1 MQGPL
6 REQARSHR
14 GAAGLV
20 GWCGG
25 QSSMNLSGPF
35 IKRPVATMLL
45 SLAIMLLGGVSFGLL
60 PVSPLPQMDF
70 PVIVVQASLPGASPE
85 VMASTVATPLE
96 RSFGSIAGVNTMSSR
111 SSQGSTRVILQ
122 FDLDRD
128 INGAARE
135 VQAAINASRTLLPS
149 GMRSMPTYK
158 KVNPSQAP
166 IMVLSLTSDVLEK
179 GQLYDLAS
187 TILSQSLSQVQG
199 VGEVQIGGSSLPA
212 VRIELEPQ
220 SLNQYGVALD
230 DVRNTI
236 ANANVRR
243 PKGSVEDDQ
252 RLWQVQANDQLEKA
266 KDYESLII
274 HYNGGAALRLKDVA
288 KVSDGVEDRYNSG
301 FFNDDAAVLLVI
313 NRQAGANII
322 ETVNEIKAQL
332 PALQAVLP
340 ASVKLNLA
348 MDRSPVIKA
357 TLHEAEMTLLIA
369 VALVI
374 LVVFLFLGNF
384 RASLIPTLAVPVSL
398 VGTFAVMYLYGFSLN
413 NLSLMA
419 LILATGL
426 VVDDAIVVLENI
438 SRHIDEGVRPMR
450 AAYLGAQEVGFT
462 LLSMNVSLVAV
473 FLSILFMGG
482 IIESLFR
489 EFSITLAAAIVVS
502 LVVSL
507 TLTPMLCARWLKP
520 HTPGQE
526 NRLQRWSRR
535 ANDWMVGKYATSL
548 DWVLRHKRLTL
559 LSLFVTIGVNIAL
572 YVVVPKTFMPQQDT
586 GQLIGF
592 VRGDDG
598 LSFSVMQP
606 KMEIFRRAVLKD
618 EAVESVAGFIGGNNG
633 TNNAFMLVRLKPI
646 KERSISAQ
654 KVIERLR
661 KEMPKVPGA
670 QLMLMADQ
678 DLQFGGGREQT
689 TSQYSYIL
697 QSGDLGALREWY
709 PKVVTAL
716 KALPELTA
724 IDAREGR
731 GARQVT
737 LIVDRDQAKRLGV
750 DMDMVTAV
758 LNNAYSQRQIS
769 TIYDSLNQYQVV
781 MEVNPKYAQDP
792 ITLKQVQVITADGA
806 RIPLSTIAHY
816 ENSLENDRVSH
827 EGQFASESIAFDM
840 AEGVTVEQGG
850 AAIERAI
857 AKVGLPEDVIAKMA
871 GTADAFAAT
880 QKSQP
885 WMILGALVAVYLVL
899 GVLYESY
906 IHPLTILSTL
916 PSAGVGALLS
926 IYALGGEFSLISLLG
941 LFLLIG
947 VVKKNAILMIDLA
960 LQLERSQGMAPL
972 ESIRSACLQRLRPIL
987 MTTLAAI
994 LGALPLLMSRAE
1006 GAEMRQP
1013 LGLTIIGGLIFS
1025 QVLTLYTT
1033 PVVYL
1038 YLDRL
1043 RHRFNKWRGVRT
1055 DAALETPL

>member
-1 MQGPL
+1 
-6 REQARSHR
+6 
-14 GAAGLV
+14 
-20 GWCGG
+20 
-25 QSSMNLSGPF
+25 MNLSGPF

-96 RSFGSIAGVNTMSSR
+96 RSFGAIAGVNTMSSR

-135 VQAAINASRTLLPS
+135 VQAAINASRNLLPS

-220 SLNQYGVALD
+220 ALNQYGVALD
-230 DVRNTI
+230 DVRKTI
-236 ANANVRR
+236 ADANVRR
-243 PKGSVEDDQ
+243 PKGSVEDGE
-252 RLWQVQANDQLEKA
+252 RLWQIQANDQLEKA

-274 HYNGGAALRLKDVA
+274 HYADGAALRLKDVA

-369 VALVI
+369 VALVV
-374 LVVFLFLGNF
+374 LVVYLFLGNF

-438 SRHIDEGVRPMR
+438 SRHIDEGVKPMQ
-450 AAYLGAQEVGFT
+450 AAYLGAKEVGFT

-482 IIESLFR
+482 LVESLFR

-526 NRLQRWSRR
+526 NRLQRWSHKT
-535 ANDWMVGKYATSL
+535 NDWMVGKYATSL
-548 DWVLRHKRLTL
+548 DWVLRHRRLTL
-559 LSLFVTIGVNIAL
+559 FSLLLTVGVNIAL
-572 YVVVPKTFMPQQDT
+572 YVVVPKTFLPQQDT

-598 LSFSVMQP
+598 LSFNVMQP
-606 KMEIFRRAVLKD
+606 KMETFRRAVLKD
-618 EAVESVAGFIGGNNG
+618 DAVESVAGFIGGNNG
-633 TNNAFMLVRLKPI
+633 TNNAFMIVRLKPI
-646 KERSISAQ
+646 KQRQLSAQ

-689 TSQYSYIL
+689 SSQYTYIL
-697 QSGDLGALREWY
+697 QSGDLAELRKWF

-716 KALPELTA
+716 RALPELTA
-724 IDAREGR
+724 IDAREGA
-731 GARQVT
+731 GAQQVT

-750 DMDMVTAV
+750 DMNMVTAV

-792 ITLKQVQVITADGA
+792 VTLKQVEVITADGA
-806 RIPLSTIAHY
+806 RVPLSTFAHY

-827 EGQFASESIAFDM
+827 EGQFASESISFDM
-840 AEGVTVEQGG
+840 AEGVTVEQGS

-885 WMILGALVAVYLVL
+885 FMILGALLAVYLVL

-941 LFLLIG
+941 IFLLIG

-960 LQLERSQGMAPL
+960 LQLERHQGLSPL

-994 LGALPLLMSRAE
+994 LGALPLLLGRAE

-1013 LGLTIIGGLIFS
+1013 LGLTIIGGLVFS

-1038 YLDRL
+1038 YLDKL

>member
-1 MQGPL
+1 
-6 REQARSHR
+6 
-14 GAAGLV
+14 
-20 GWCGG
+20 
-25 QSSMNLSGPF
+25 MNLSGPF

-60 PVSPLPQMDF
+60 PVAPLPQMDF
-70 PVIVVQASLPGASPE
+70 PVIVVQASLAGASPE

-96 RSFGSIAGVNTMSSR
+96 RSFGAIAGVNTMSSR

-122 FDLDRD
+122 FDMDRD

-135 VQAAINASRTLLPS
+135 VQAAINASRNLLPS

-220 SLNQYGVALD
+220 ALNQYGVALD

-274 HYNGGAALRLKDVA
+274 HYNNGAALRLKDVA
-288 KVSDGVEDRYNSG
+288 TVSDGVEDRYNSG

-438 SRHIDEGVRPMR
+438 SRHIDEGVPPMK

-489 EFSITLAAAIVVS
+489 EFSITLAASIVVS
-502 LVVSL
+502 LIVSL

-526 NRLQRWSRR
+526 NRLQRWSQR
-535 ANDWMVGKYATSL
+535 ANEWMVGKYATSL
-548 DWVLRHKRLTL
+548 DWVLRHRRLTL
-559 LSLFVTIGVNIAL
+559 LSLIVTVGVNVAL

-618 EAVESVAGFIGGNNG
+618 EAVQSVAGFIGGTNG

-646 KERSISAQ
+646 KERNISAQ
-654 KVIERLR
+654 KVIERMR

-689 TSQYSYIL
+689 TSQYSYII
-697 QSGDLGALREWY
+697 QSADLGSLREWY
-709 PKVVTAL
+709 PKVVAAL
-716 KALPELTA
+716 RTLPELTA

-731 GARQVT
+731 GAQQVT

-792 ITLKQVQVITADGA
+792 ITLKQVQVITSTGA

-816 ENSLENDRVSH
+816 ENSLEDDRVSH
-827 EGQFASESIAFDM
+827 EGQFASDSISFDM
-840 AEGVTVEQGG
+840 AEGVTVEQGT

-857 AKVGLPEDVIAKMA
+857 AKLGMPEDVIVKMA

-885 WMILGALVAVYLVL
+885 FMILGALLAVYLVL

-960 LQLERSQGMAPL
+960 LQLERHQGMTPL
-972 ESIRSACLQRLRPIL
+972 DSIRSACLQRLRPIL

-994 LGALPLLMSRAE
+994 LGALPLLLSRAE

-1038 YLDRL
+1038 YLDKL

>member
-1 MQGPL
+1 
-6 REQARSHR
+6 
-14 GAAGLV
+14 
-20 GWCGG
+20 
-25 QSSMNLSGPF
+25 MNLSGPF

-96 RSFGSIAGVNTMSSR
+96 RSFGAIAGVNTMSSR

-135 VQAAINASRTLLPS
+135 VQAAINASRNLLPS

-220 SLNQYGVALD
+220 LLNQYGVALD
-230 DVRNTI
+230 DVRNAI
-236 ANANVRR
+236 ANANQRR

-252 RLWQVQANDQLEKA
+252 RLWQIQANDQLEKA
-266 KDYESLII
+266 RDYEPLII
-274 HYNGGAALRLKDVA
+274 HYKDGAALRLKDVA

-384 RASLIPTLAVPVSL
+384 RASVIPTLAVPVSL
-398 VGTFAVMYLYGFSLN
+398 VGTFAIMYLYGFSLN

-438 SRHIDEGVRPMR
+438 SRHIDEGIAPMK
-450 AAYLGAQEVGFT
+450 AAYLGAKEVGFT

-526 NRLQRWSRR
+526 NALQRWSRR
-535 ANDWMVGKYATSL
+535 SNEWMVGKYATSL

-559 LSLFVTIGVNIAL
+559 LSLLVTIGVNVAL

-618 EAVESVAGFIGGNNG
+618 AAVESVAGFIGGSNG

-646 KERSISAQ
+646 KERDISAQ

-697 QSGDLGALREWY
+697 QSGDLGELRQWY

-716 KALPELTA
+716 RALPELTA
-724 IDAREGR
+724 IDAREGH
-731 GARQVT
+731 GAQQVT

-781 MEVNPKYAQDP
+781 MEVNPKYARDP
-792 ITLKQVQVITADGA
+792 ITLNQVQVITSEGA

-816 ENSLENDRVSH
+816 ENSLEDDRVSH
-827 EGQFASESIAFDM
+827 EGQFASESISFDM
-840 AEGVTVEQGG
+840 AEGVTVEQGT

-857 AKVGLPEDVIAKMA
+857 AKLGMPEDVIVKMA

-885 WMILGALVAVYLVL
+885 FMILGALLAVYLVL

-926 IYALGGEFSLISLLG
+926 IYVLGGEFSLISLLG

-960 LQLERSQGMAPL
+960 LQLERHQGLDPL
-972 ESIRSACLQRLRPIL
+972 QSIRSACLQRLRPIL

-994 LGALPLLMSRAE
+994 LGALPLLLGNAE
-1006 GAEMRQP
+1006 GSEMRQP
-1013 LGLTIIGGLIFS
+1013 LGLTIIGGLVFS
-1025 QVLTLYTT
+1025 QILTLYTT

-1043 RHRFNKWRGVRT
+1043 RHKFNHWRGVRT

>member
-1 MQGPL
+1 
-6 REQARSHR
+6 
-14 GAAGLV
+14 
-20 GWCGG
+20 
-25 QSSMNLSGPF
+25 MNLSGPF

-70 PVIVVQASLPGASPE
+70 PVIVVSASLPGASPE

-96 RSFGSIAGVNTMSSR
+96 RSFGAIAGVNTMSSR

-122 FDLDRD
+122 FDQDRD

-135 VQAAINASRTLLPS
+135 VQAAINASRNLLPS

-166 IMVLSLTSDVLEK
+166 IMVLSLTSDVLAK
-179 GQLYDLAS
+179 GELYDLAS
-187 TILSQSLSQVQG
+187 TILSQSLSQVPG

-220 SLNQYGVALD
+220 LLNQYGVALD

-243 PKGSVEDDQ
+243 PKGAVSNDEHN
-252 RLWQVQANDQLEKA
+252 WQIQANDQLEKA
-266 KDYESLII
+266 KDYEPLII
-274 HYNGGAALRLKDVA
+274 RYQDGAALRLSHVA
-288 KVSDGVEDRYNSG
+288 KVQDGVEDRYNSG
-301 FFNDDAAVLLVI
+301 FFNNDAAVLLVI

-322 ETVNEIKAQL
+322 ETVNAIKAQL

-398 VGTFAVMYLYGFSLN
+398 VGTFAIMYLFGFSLN

-438 SRHIDEGVRPMR
+438 SRHIDAGISPMK
-450 AAYLGAQEVGFT
+450 AAYLGAKEVGFT

-520 HTPGQE
+520 HVPGTE
-526 NRLQRWSRR
+526 NAMQRWSIRLSDR
-535 ANDWMVGKYATSL
+535 MVLGYARSL

-559 LSLFVTIGVNIAL
+559 LSLLLTIGVNVAL

-606 KMEIFRRAVLKD
+606 KMDIFRQAVLAD
-618 EAVESVAGFIGGNNG
+618 PAVDSVASFIGGNSG
-633 TNNAFMLVRLKPI
+633 TNNAVMIVRLKPI
-646 KERSISAQ
+646 TERKISAQ

-661 KEMPKVPGA
+661 DNMPKVPGGR
-670 QLMLMADQ
+670 LMLMADQ

-689 TSQYSYIL
+689 SSQYSYIL
-697 QSGDLGALREWY
+697 QSGDLGELRTWY
-709 PKVVTAL
+709 PKVVAAL
-716 KALPELTA
+716 KSLPELTA

-731 GARQVT
+731 GAQQVT
-737 LIVDRDQAKRLGV
+737 LVVDRDQAKRLGV

-792 ITLKQVQVITADGA
+792 QTLDQVQVITADGA
-806 RIPLSTIAHY
+806 RIPLSAIAHY
-816 ENSLENDRVSH
+816 ENSLQDDRVEH
-827 EGQFASESIAFDM
+827 EGQFASETISFDM
-840 AEGVTVEQGG
+840 APGVSLEQGT
-850 AAIERAI
+850 AAIEREI
-857 AKVGLPEDVIAKMA
+857 AKLGLPEEVIVKMA
-871 GTADAFAAT
+871 GTGDAFAAT

-885 WMILGALVAVYLVL
+885 FMILGALVAVYLVL
-899 GVLYESY
+899 GILYESY

-926 IYALGGEFSLISLLG
+926 IYLTGGEFSLISLLG
-941 LFLLIG
+941 IFLLIG

-960 LQLERSQGMAPL
+960 LQLERHSGMGPQ

-994 LGALPLLMSRAE
+994 LGALPLMLSHAE

-1013 LGLTIIGGLIFS
+1013 LGLTIIGGLVFS
-1025 QVLTLYTT
+1025 QILTLYTT

-1038 YLDRL
+1038 YLDRA
-1043 RHRFNKWRGVRT
+1043 RHRFNQWRGVRT

>member
-1 MQGPL
+1 
-6 REQARSHR
+6 
-14 GAAGLV
+14 
-20 GWCGG
+20 
-25 QSSMNLSGPF
+25 MNLSGPF

-45 SLAIMLLGGVSFGLL
+45 SFAIMLLGGVCFGLL

-70 PVIVVQASLPGASPE
+70 PVIVVQANLPGASPE

-96 RSFGSIAGVNTMSSR
+96 RSFGAIAGVNTMSSR

-135 VQAAINASRTLLPS
+135 VQAAINASRNLLPS

-187 TILSQSLSQVQG
+187 TILSQSLSQVSG

-220 SLNQYGVALD
+220 LLNQYGVALD
-230 DVRNTI
+230 DVRTAI
-236 ANANVRR
+236 ADSNVRR
-243 PKGSVEDDQ
+243 PKGSVEDD
-252 RLWQVQANDQLEKA
+252 RRMWQVQANDQLEKA
-266 KDYESLII
+266 KDYETLVIRYQDGSV
-274 HYNGGAALRLKDVA
+274 LRLKDVA
-288 KVSDGVEDRYNSG
+288 KVTDSVEDRYNSG

-369 VALVI
+369 VALVV

-438 SRHIDEGVRPMR
+438 SRHIDEGVPPMK
-450 AAYLGAQEVGFT
+450 AAYRGAEEVGFT

-489 EFSITLAAAIVVS
+489 EFSITLAASIVVS

-520 HTPGQE
+520 HVPGQE
-526 NRLQRWSRR
+526 NRLQRWSQRLNER
-535 ANDWMVGKYATSL
+535 MVRGYATSL
-548 DWVLRHKRLTL
+548 DWVLRHRRLTL
-559 LSLFVTIGVNIAL
+559 LSLLVTIGVNVVL

-598 LSFSVMQP
+598 LSFNVMQP

-618 EAVESVAGFIGGNNG
+618 EAVQSVAGFIGGNNG

-646 KERSISAQ
+646 KERNISAQ

-697 QSGDLGALREWY
+697 QSADLASLRTWY
-709 PKVVTAL
+709 PKVVAAFR
-716 KALPELTA
+716 ALPELTA
-724 IDAREGR
+724 IDARDGG
-731 GARQVT
+731 GAQQVT
-737 LIVDRDQAKRLGV
+737 LVVDRDQAKRLGI
-750 DMDMVTAV
+750 DMDMVTTV

-792 ITLKQVQVITADGA
+792 STLEQVQVITADGA
-806 RIPLSTIAHY
+806 RVPLSAIAHY
-816 ENSLENDRVSH
+816 ENSLEDDRVSH
-827 EGQFASESIAFDM
+827 EGQFASEGISFDM
-840 AEGVTVEQGG
+840 AEGVTVEQGT

-857 AKVGLPEDVIAKMA
+857 AKLGMPEDVIAKMA

-885 WMILGALVAVYLVL
+885 FMILGALLAVYLVL

-926 IYALGGEFSLISLLG
+926 IYALGSEFSLISLLG

-960 LQLERSQGMAPL
+960 LQLERAGQTPL
-972 ESIRSACLQRLRPIL
+972 ESIRSACLLRLRPIL

-994 LGALPLLMSRAE
+994 LGALPLLLGAAE
-1006 GAEMRQP
+1006 GSEMRQP
-1013 LGLTIIGGLIFS
+1013 LGLTIIGGLVFS

-1038 YLDRL
+1038 YLDKL
-1043 RHRFNKWRGVRT
+1043 RHRFNRWRGVRT

>member
-1 MQGPL
+1 
-6 REQARSHR
+6 
-14 GAAGLV
+14 
-20 GWCGG
+20 
-25 QSSMNLSGPF
+25 MNLSGPF

-96 RSFGSIAGVNTMSSR
+96 RSFGAIAGVNTMSSR

-135 VQAAINASRTLLPS
+135 VQAAINASRNLLPS

-220 SLNQYGVALD
+220 ALNQYGVALD
-230 DVRNTI
+230 DVRKTI
-236 ANANVRR
+236 ADANVRR
-243 PKGSVEDDQ
+243 PKGSVEDGE
-252 RLWQVQANDQLEKA
+252 RLWQIQANDQLEKA

-274 HYNGGAALRLKDVA
+274 HYADGAALRLKDVA

-369 VALVI
+369 VALVV
-374 LVVFLFLGNF
+374 LVVYLFLGNF

-438 SRHIDEGVRPMR
+438 SRHIDEGVKPMQ
-450 AAYLGAQEVGFT
+450 AAYLGAKEVGFT

-482 IIESLFR
+482 LVESLFR

-526 NRLQRWSRR
+526 NRLQRWSHKT
-535 ANDWMVGKYATSL
+535 NDWMVGKYATSL
-548 DWVLRHKRLTL
+548 DWVLRHRRLTL
-559 LSLFVTIGVNIAL
+559 FSLLLTVGVNIAL
-572 YVVVPKTFMPQQDT
+572 YVVVPKTFLPQQDT

-598 LSFSVMQP
+598 LSFNVMQP
-606 KMEIFRRAVLKD
+606 KMETFRRAVLKD

-633 TNNAFMLVRLKPI
+633 TNNAFMIVRLKPI
-646 KERSISAQ
+646 KERQLSAQ

-689 TSQYSYIL
+689 SSQYTYIL
-697 QSGDLGALREWY
+697 QSGDLAELRKWF

-716 KALPELTA
+716 RALPELTA
-724 IDAREGR
+724 IDAREGA
-731 GARQVT
+731 GAQQVT

-750 DMDMVTAV
+750 DMNMVTAV

-792 ITLKQVQVITADGA
+792 VTLKQVEVITADGA
-806 RIPLSTIAHY
+806 RVPLSTFAHY

-827 EGQFASESIAFDM
+827 EGQFASESISFDM
-840 AEGVTVEQGG
+840 AEGVTVEQGS

-885 WMILGALVAVYLVL
+885 FMILGALLAVYLVL

-941 LFLLIG
+941 IFLLIG

-960 LQLERSQGMAPL
+960 LQLERHEGLSPS

-994 LGALPLLMSRAE
+994 LGALPLLLGRAE

-1013 LGLTIIGGLIFS
+1013 LGLTIIGGLVFS

-1038 YLDRL
+1038 YLDKL

>member
-1 MQGPL
+1 
-6 REQARSHR
+6 
-14 GAAGLV
+14 
-20 GWCGG
+20 
-25 QSSMNLSGPF
+25 MNLSGPF
-35 IKRPVATMLL
+35 IRRPVATMLL
-45 SLAIMLLGGVSFGLL
+45 SFAIMLLGGVSFGLL
-60 PVSPLPQMDF
+60 PVAPLPQMDF
-70 PVIVVQASLPGASPE
+70 PVIVVQANLPGASPE

-96 RSFGSIAGVNTMSSR
+96 RSFGAIAGVNTMSSR

-135 VQAAINASRTLLPS
+135 VQAAINASRNLLPS

-187 TILSQSLSQVQG
+187 TILSQSLSQVSG

-220 SLNQYGVALD
+220 LLNQYGVALD
-230 DVRNTI
+230 DVRSAI
-236 ANANVRR
+236 ADSNVRR
-243 PKGSVEDDQ
+243 PKGSVEDAQ
-252 RLWQVQANDQLEKA
+252 RMWQIQANDQLEKA
-266 KDYESLII
+266 KDYETLII
-274 HYNGGAALRLKDVA
+274 RYQDGSVLRLKDVA
-288 KVSDGVEDRYNSG
+288 KVTDGVEDRYNSG

-322 ETVNEIKAQL
+322 ETVNEIKNQL

-369 VALVI
+369 VALVV

-438 SRHIDEGVRPMR
+438 SRHIDEGVPPMK
-450 AAYLGAQEVGFT
+450 AAYLGAEEVGFT

-520 HTPGQE
+520 HVPGQE

-535 ANDWMVGKYATSL
+535 LNERMVRGYARSL
-548 DWVLRHKRLTL
+548 DWVLRHRRLTL
-559 LSLFVTIGVNIAL
+559 LSLLVTIGVNIAL

-598 LSFSVMQP
+598 LSFNVMQP

-646 KERSISAQ
+646 NERGISAQ

-661 KEMPKVPGA
+661 KEMPLVPGGR
-670 QLMLMADQ
+670 LMLMADQ

-697 QSGDLGALREWY
+697 QSGDLASLRQWY
-709 PKVVTAL
+709 PKVAAAFR
-716 KALPELTA
+716 ALPELTA
-724 IDAREGR
+724 IDARDGG
-731 GARQVT
+731 GAQQIT
-737 LIVDRDQAKRLGV
+737 LVVDRDQAKRLGI
-750 DMDMVTAV
+750 DMDMVTSV

-792 ITLKQVQVITADGA
+792 STLDQVQVITADGA
-806 RIPLSTIAHY
+806 RVPLSTIAHY
-816 ENSLENDRVSH
+816 ESSLEDDRVSH
-827 EGQFASESIAFDM
+827 EGQFASEDISFDL
-840 AEGVTVEQGG
+840 AEGVTVEQGT

-857 AKVGLPEDVIAKMA
+857 ARLGMPEDIIAKMA

-885 WMILGALVAVYLVL
+885 FMILGALLAVYLVL

-926 IYALGGEFSLISLLG
+926 IYLLGGEFSLISLLG

-960 LQLERSQGMAPL
+960 LQLERGGQSPQD
-972 ESIRSACLQRLRPIL
+972 SIRNACLLRLRPIL

-994 LGALPLLMSRAE
+994 LGALPLLLGGAE
-1006 GAEMRQP
+1006 GSEMRQP
-1013 LGLTIIGGLIFS
+1013 LGLTIIGGLVFS
-1025 QVLTLYTT
+1025 QILTLYTT

-1038 YLDRL
+1038 YLDKL
-1043 RHRFNKWRGVRT
+1043 RHRFNRWRGVRT

>member
-1 MQGPL
+1 
-6 REQARSHR
+6 
-14 GAAGLV
+14 
-20 GWCGG
+20 
-25 QSSMNLSGPF
+25 MNLSRPF

-45 SLAIMLLGGVSFGLL
+45 SLAILLLGGVSFGLL
-60 PVSPLPQMDF
+60 PVAPLPQMDF

-96 RSFGSIAGVNTMSSR
+96 RSFGAIAGVNTMSSR

-122 FDLDRD
+122 FDLNRD

-135 VQAAINASRTLLPS
+135 VQAAINASRNLLPS

-166 IMVLSLTSDVLEK
+166 VMVLSLTSDVLEK

-187 TILSQSLSQVQG
+187 TILSQSVSQVQG

-220 SLNQYGVALD
+220 ALNQYGVALD

-243 PKGSVEDDQ
+243 PKGSVEDGQ

-274 HYNGGAALRLKDVA
+274 HYADGAALRLKDVA

-301 FFNDDAAVLLVI
+301 FFNNDAAVLLVI

-340 ASVKLNLA
+340 ASVKLNVA

-438 SRHIDEGVRPMR
+438 SRHIDKGVPPMK

-482 IIESLFR
+482 IVQSLFR
-489 EFSITLAAAIVVS
+489 EFSITLAASIVVS

-520 HTPGQE
+520 HTPGEE
-526 NRLQRWSRR
+526 NRLQRWSQR
-535 ANDWMVGKYATSL
+535 ANEWMVGKYATSL
-548 DWVLRHKRLTL
+548 DWVLRHRRLTL
-559 LSLFVTIGVNIAL
+559 LSLIVTVGVNIAL

-606 KMEIFRRAVLKD
+606 KMETFRRAVLKD
-618 EAVESVAGFIGGNNG
+618 DAVQSVAGFIGGTNG

-646 KERSISAQ
+646 KERNISAQ

-661 KEMPKVPGA
+661 KEMPKVAGA

-697 QSGDLGALREWY
+697 QSADLGELREWY
-709 PKVVTAL
+709 PKVVIAL

-731 GARQVT
+731 GAQQVT

-816 ENSLENDRVSH
+816 ENSLEDDRVSH
-827 EGQFASESIAFDM
+827 EGQFASESISFDM
-840 AEGVTVEQGG
+840 AEGVTVEQGT

-857 AKVGLPEDVIAKMA
+857 ARLGMPEDVIVKMA

-960 LQLERSQGMAPL
+960 LQLERHQGLAPL

-994 LGALPLLMSRAE
+994 LGALPLLLSRAE

-1038 YLDRL
+1038 YLDKL
-1043 RHRFNKWRGVRT
+1043 RHRFNHWRGVRT

>member
-1 MQGPL
+1 
-6 REQARSHR
+6 
-14 GAAGLV
+14 
-20 GWCGG
+20 
-25 QSSMNLSGPF
+25 MNLSGPF
-35 IKRPVATMLL
+35 IRRPVATMLL
-45 SLAIMLLGGVSFGLL
+45 SLAIILLGGVSFGLL
-60 PVSPLPQMDF
+60 PVSPLPNMDF
-70 PVIVVQASLPGASPE
+70 PVIVVSASLPGASPE

-96 RSFGSIAGVNTMSSR
+96 RSLGTIAGISTMSSR

-135 VQAAINASRTLLPS
+135 VQAAINASRNLLPS

-187 TILSQSLSQVQG
+187 TILSQSLSQVNG

-212 VRIELEPQ
+212 VRVELEPQ
-220 SLNQYGVALD
+220 LLNQYGVSLD
-230 DVRNTI
+230 EVRTTI
-236 ANANVRR
+236 ANANVRK
-243 PKGSVEDDQ
+243 PKGSVEDAEHN
-252 RLWQVQANDQLEKA
+252 WQVQANDQLEKA
-266 KDYESLII
+266 KDYEPLII
-274 HYNGGAALRLKDVA
+274 RYQDGAALRLSHVA
-288 KVSDGVEDRYNSG
+288 KVSDAVEDRYNAG
-301 FFNDDAAVLLVI
+301 FFNDKQAVLLVI

-322 ETVNEIKAQL
+322 ETVAQIKAQL

-340 ASVKLNLA
+340 ASVNLDLA

-369 VALVI
+369 VTLVI
-374 LVVFLFLGNF
+374 LVVFFFLGNF

-398 VGTFAVMYLYGFSLN
+398 VGTFAVMYLSGFSLN

-438 SRHIDEGVRPMR
+438 SRHIDKGVPPMQ
-450 AAYLGAQEVGFT
+450 AAYLGAKEVGFT

-482 IIESLFR
+482 IIASLFR
-489 EFSITLAAAIVVS
+489 EFSITLAASIVVS

-520 HTPGQE
+520 HDPDRE
-526 NRLQRWSRR
+526 NPLQRWSRR
-535 ANDWMVGKYATSL
+535 LNERMVAGYDRSL
-548 DWVLRHKRLTL
+548 GWVLRHRRLTL
-559 LSLFVTIGVNIAL
+559 LSLLLTIGVNIAL

-592 VRGDDG
+592 IRGDNG

-606 KMEIFRRAVLKD
+606 KMEIYRKAVLAD
-618 EAVESVAGFIGGNNG
+618 PAVESVAGFIGGNG
-633 TNNAFMLVRLKPI
+633 GSNNATMIVRLKPI
-646 KERSISAQ
+646 KERNIAAD

-661 KEMPKVPGA
+661 KNMPQVPGGR
-670 QLMLMADQ
+670 LFLMADQ

-689 TSQYSYIL
+689 TSQYQYIL
-697 QSGDLGALREWY
+697 QSGDLTSLRLWY
-709 PKVVTAL
+709 PKVLAAL
-716 KALPELTA
+716 KSLPELTA
-724 IDAREGR
+724 IDGREGR
-731 GARQVT
+731 GAQQVT
-737 LIVDRDQAKRLGV
+737 LQVDRDTAKRLGV
-750 DMDMVTAV
+750 DMNMVTAV
-758 LNNAYSQRQIS
+758 LNNAYSQRQVS

-792 ITLKQVQVITADGA
+792 VTLEQVQVITAAGE
-806 RIPLSTIAHY
+806 RIPLSSFTHY
-816 ENSLENDRVSH
+816 ERSLENDRVTH
-827 EGQFASESIAFDM
+827 DGQFASEDISFDL
-840 AEGVTVEQGG
+840 AEGVTLEQ
-850 AAIERAI
+850 ASTAIEHAV
-857 AKVGLPEDVIAKMA
+857 AKVGLPTDVIAKMA
-871 GTADAFAAT
+871 GTADTFAAA

-885 WMILGALVAVYLVL
+885 WMILGALVVVYLVL
-899 GVLYESY
+899 GILYESY

-926 IYALGGEFSLISLLG
+926 IYLLGGQFSLISLLG

-960 LQLERSQGMAPL
+960 LQLERESGMTPL

-994 LGALPLLMSRAE
+994 LGALPLLLSSAE
-1006 GAEMRQP
+1006 GAEMRHP

-1025 QVLTLYTT
+1025 QILTLYTT

-1043 RHRFNKWRGVRT
+1043 RRRVNQWRGVRT

>member
-1 MQGPL
+1 
-6 REQARSHR
+6 
-14 GAAGLV
+14 
-20 GWCGG
+20 
-25 QSSMNLSGPF
+25 MNLSGPF
-35 IKRPVATMLL
+35 IRRPVATMLL
-45 SLAIMLLGGVSFGLL
+45 SLAIILLGGVSFGLL
-60 PVSPLPQMDF
+60 PVSPLPNMDF
-70 PVIVVQASLPGASPE
+70 PVIVVSASLPGASPE

-96 RSFGSIAGVNTMSSR
+96 RSLGTIAGISTMSSR

-135 VQAAINASRTLLPS
+135 VQAAINASRNLLPS

-158 KVNPSQAP
+158 KVNPAQAP

-187 TILSQSLSQVQG
+187 TILSQSLSQVNG

-212 VRIELEPQ
+212 VRVELEPQ
-220 SLNQYGVALD
+220 LLNQYGVSLD
-230 DVRNTI
+230 EVRTTI
-236 ANANVRR
+236 ANANVRK
-243 PKGSVEDDQ
+243 PKGSVEDAEHN
-252 RLWQVQANDQLEKA
+252 WQVQANDQLEKA
-266 KDYESLII
+266 KDYEPLII
-274 HYNGGAALRLKDVA
+274 RYQDGAALRLSHVA
-288 KVSDGVEDRYNSG
+288 KVSDAVEDRYNAG
-301 FFNDDAAVLLVI
+301 FFNDKQAVLLVI

-322 ETVNEIKAQL
+322 ETVAQIKAQL

-340 ASVKLNLA
+340 ASVNLDLA

-369 VALVI
+369 VTLVI
-374 LVVFLFLGNF
+374 LVVFFFLGNF

-398 VGTFAVMYLYGFSLN
+398 VGTFAVMYLSGFSLN

-438 SRHIDEGVRPMR
+438 SRHIDKGVPPMQ
-450 AAYLGAQEVGFT
+450 AAYLGAKEVGFT

-482 IIESLFR
+482 IIASLFR
-489 EFSITLAAAIVVS
+489 EFSITLAASIVVS

-520 HTPGQE
+520 HDPDRE
-526 NRLQRWSRR
+526 NPLQRWSRR
-535 ANDWMVGKYATSL
+535 LNERMVAGYDRSL
-548 DWVLRHKRLTL
+548 GWVLRHRRLTL
-559 LSLFVTIGVNIAL
+559 LSLLLTIGVNIAL

-592 VRGDDG
+592 IRGDNG

-606 KMEIFRRAVLKD
+606 KMDIYRKAVLAD
-618 EAVESVAGFIGGNNG
+618 PAVESVAGFIGGNG
-633 TNNAFMLVRLKPI
+633 GSNNATMIVRLKPI
-646 KERSISAQ
+646 KERNIAAD

-661 KEMPKVPGA
+661 KNMPQVPGGR
-670 QLMLMADQ
+670 LFLMADQ

-689 TSQYSYIL
+689 TSQYQYIL
-697 QSGDLGALREWY
+697 QSGDLTSLRLWY
-709 PKVVTAL
+709 PKVLAAL
-716 KALPELTA
+716 KSLPELTA
-724 IDAREGR
+724 IDGREGR
-731 GARQVT
+731 GAQQVT
-737 LIVDRDQAKRLGV
+737 LQVDRDTAKRLGV
-750 DMDMVTAV
+750 DMNMVTAV
-758 LNNAYSQRQIS
+758 LNNAYSQRQVS

-792 ITLKQVQVITADGA
+792 VTLEQVQVITAAGE
-806 RIPLSTIAHY
+806 RIPLSSFTHY
-816 ENSLENDRVSH
+816 ERSLENDRVTH
-827 EGQFASESIAFDM
+827 DGQFASEDISFDL
-840 AEGVTVEQGG
+840 AEGVTLEQ
-850 AAIERAI
+850 ASTAIEHAV
-857 AKVGLPEDVIAKMA
+857 AKVGLPTDVIAKMA
-871 GTADAFAAT
+871 GTADTFAAA

-885 WMILGALVAVYLVL
+885 WMILGALVVVYLVL
-899 GVLYESY
+899 GILYESY

-926 IYALGGEFSLISLLG
+926 IYLLGGQFSLISLLG

-960 LQLERSQGMAPL
+960 LQLERESGMTPL

-994 LGALPLLMSRAE
+994 LGALPLLLSSAE
-1006 GAEMRQP
+1006 GAEMRHP

-1025 QVLTLYTT
+1025 QILTLYTT

-1043 RHRFNKWRGVRT
+1043 RRRVNQWRGVRT

>member
-1 MQGPL
+1 
-6 REQARSHR
+6 
-14 GAAGLV
+14 
-20 GWCGG
+20 
-25 QSSMNLSGPF
+25 MNLSGPF

-70 PVIVVQASLPGASPE
+70 PVIVVSASLPGASPE

-96 RSFGSIAGVNTMSSR
+96 RAFGAIAGVNTMSSN

-122 FDLDRD
+122 FDQDRD

-135 VQAAINASRTLLPS
+135 VQAAINASRNLLPS
-149 GMRSMPTYK
+149 GMKSMPTYK
-158 KVNPSQAP
+158 KINPSQAP
-166 IMVLSLTSDVLEK
+166 IMVLSLTSEVLSK

-187 TILSQSLSQVQG
+187 TILSQSLSQVPG

-220 SLNQYGVALD
+220 LLNQYGVSLD
-230 DVRNTI
+230 DVRSTI

-243 PKGSVEDDQ
+243 PKGAVSDGE
-252 RLWQVQANDQLEKA
+252 RNWQIQANDQLEKA
-266 KDYESLII
+266 KDYEPLII
-274 HYNGGAALRLKDVA
+274 RYQDGAALRLSHIA
-288 KVSDGVEDRYNSG
+288 KVKDSVEDRYNSG
-301 FFNDDAAVLLVI
+301 FFNNDAAVLLVV

-322 ETVNEIKAQL
+322 ETVNAIKAQL

-340 ASVKLNLA
+340 ASVQLNLA

-398 VGTFAVMYLYGFSLN
+398 VGTFAIMYLYGFSLN

-438 SRHIDEGVRPMR
+438 SRHIDAGIAPMK
-450 AAYLGAQEVGFT
+450 AAMLGAKEVGFT

-482 IIESLFR
+482 IVESLFR
-489 EFSITLAAAIVVS
+489 EFSITLAASIIVS

-520 HTPGQE
+520 HVPGTE
-526 NRLQRWSRR
+526 NAMQRWSIRLNQR
-535 ANDWMVGKYATSL
+535 MVSGYARSL

-559 LSLFVTIGVNIAL
+559 LSLLVTIGVNVAL

-606 KMEIFRRAVLKD
+606 KMEIFRKAVLAD
-618 EAVESVAGFIGGNNG
+618 PAVESVAGFIGGNGG
-633 TNNAFMLVRLKPI
+633 TNNAFMIVRLKPI
-646 KERSISAQ
+646 SERKVSAQ

-661 KEMPKVPGA
+661 ENMPKVPGGR
-670 QLMLMADQ
+670 LMLMADQ
-678 DLQFGGGREQT
+678 DLQFGGGRDQT
-689 TSQYSYIL
+689 SSQYSYIL
-697 QSGDLGALREWY
+697 QSGDLGELRTWY
-709 PKVVTAL
+709 PKVVAAF

-731 GARQVT
+731 GAQQVT
-737 LIVDRDQAKRLGV
+737 LVVDRDQAKRLGV

-792 ITLKQVQVITADGA
+792 ETLNQVQVITADGQ
-806 RIPLSTIAHY
+806 RIPLSAIAHY
-816 ENSLENDRVSH
+816 ENSLQNDRVSH
-827 EGQFASESIAFDM
+827 EGQFASESIAFDL
-840 AEGVTVEQGG
+840 APGVTLEQGT
-850 AAIERAI
+850 AAIERAV
-857 AKVGLPEDVIAKMA
+857 AKLGLPEEVIVKMA
-871 GTADAFAAT
+871 GTGDAFAAT

-885 WMILGALVAVYLVL
+885 FMILGALVAVYLVL
-899 GVLYESY
+899 GILYESY

-926 IYALGGEFSLISLLG
+926 IYLTGGEFSLISLLG

-960 LQLERSQGMAPL
+960 LQLERHSGLDPQA
-972 ESIRSACLQRLRPIL
+972 SIRSACLQRLRPIL

-994 LGALPLLMSRAE
+994 LGALPLMLSSAE

-1025 QVLTLYTT
+1025 QILTLYTT

>member
-1 MQGPL
+1 
-6 REQARSHR
+6 
-14 GAAGLV
+14 
-20 GWCGG
+20 
-25 QSSMNLSGPF
+25 MNLSGPF

-96 RSFGSIAGVNTMSSR
+96 RSFGAIAGINTMSSR

-135 VQAAINASRTLLPS
+135 VQAAINASRNLLPS

-438 SRHIDEGVRPMR
+438 SRHIDEGVRPMK

-502 LVVSL
+502 LLVSL

-526 NRLQRWSRR
+526 NRLQRWSQR
-535 ANDWMVGKYATSL
+535 ANHWMVGKYATSL

-572 YVVVPKTFMPQQDT
+572 YIVVPKTFLPQQDT

-618 EAVESVAGFIGGNNG
+618 EAVESVAGFIGGSNG

-646 KERSISAQ
+646 KERNISAQ

-716 KALPELTA
+716 RALPELTA

-806 RIPLSTIAHY
+806 RIPLSTFAHY

-827 EGQFASESIAFDM
+827 EGQFASESISFDM
-840 AEGVTVEQGG
+840 AEGVTVEQGT

-857 AKVGLPEDVIAKMA
+857 AKVGLPEDVIVKMA

-885 WMILGALVAVYLVL
+885 FMILGALVAVYLVL

-926 IYALGGEFSLISLLG
+926 IYVLGGEFSLISLLG

-960 LQLERSQGMAPL
+960 LQLERQQGMAPL

-994 LGALPLLMSRAE
+994 LGALPLLLSRAE

-1038 YLDRL
+1038 YLDKL

>member
-1 MQGPL
+1 
-6 REQARSHR
+6 
-14 GAAGLV
+14 
-20 GWCGG
+20 
-25 QSSMNLSGPF
+25 MNLSGPF
-35 IKRPVATMLL
+35 IRRPVATMLL
-45 SLAIMLLGGVSFGLL
+45 SFAIMLLGGVCFGLL

-70 PVIVVQASLPGASPE
+70 PVIVVQANLPGASPE

-96 RSFGSIAGVNTMSSR
+96 RSFGAIAGVNTMSSR

-135 VQAAINASRTLLPS
+135 VQAAINASRNLLPS

-187 TILSQSLSQVQG
+187 TILSQSLSQVSG

-220 SLNQYGVALD
+220 LLNQYGVALD
-230 DVRNTI
+230 DVRTAI
-236 ANANVRR
+236 ADSNVRR
-243 PKGSVEDDQ
+243 PKGSVEDD
-252 RLWQVQANDQLEKA
+252 RRMWQVQANDQLEKA
-266 KDYESLII
+266 KDYETLVIRYQDGSV
-274 HYNGGAALRLKDVA
+274 LRLKDVA
-288 KVSDGVEDRYNSG
+288 KVTDSVEDRYNSG

-313 NRQAGANII
+313 NRQSGANII

-369 VALVI
+369 VALVV

-438 SRHIDEGVRPMR
+438 SRHIDEGVPPME
-450 AAYLGAQEVGFT
+450 AAYRGAEEVGFT

-489 EFSITLAAAIVVS
+489 EFSITLAASIVVS

-520 HTPGQE
+520 HVPGQE
-526 NRLQRWSRR
+526 NRLQRWSQRLNER
-535 ANDWMVGKYATSL
+535 MVRGYASSL
-548 DWVLRHKRLTL
+548 DWVLRHRRLTL
-559 LSLFVTIGVNIAL
+559 LSLLVTIGVNVAL

-598 LSFSVMQP
+598 LSFGVMQP

-618 EAVESVAGFIGGNNG
+618 EAVQSVAGFIGGNNG

-646 KERSISAQ
+646 KERNISAQ

-697 QSGDLGALREWY
+697 QSADLASLRTWY
-709 PKVVTAL
+709 PKVVAAFR
-716 KALPELTA
+716 ALPELTA
-724 IDAREGR
+724 IDARDGG
-731 GARQVT
+731 GAQQVT
-737 LIVDRDQAKRLGV
+737 LVVDRDQAKRLGI
-750 DMDMVTAV
+750 DMDMVTSV

-792 ITLKQVQVITADGA
+792 STLEQVQVITADGA
-806 RIPLSTIAHY
+806 RVPLSTIAHY
-816 ENSLENDRVSH
+816 ENSLEDDRVSH
-827 EGQFASESIAFDM
+827 EGQFASEGISFDM
-840 AEGVTVEQGG
+840 AEGVTVEQGT
-850 AAIERAI
+850 AAIERTI
-857 AKVGLPEDVIAKMA
+857 AKLGMPEDVIVKMA

-885 WMILGALVAVYLVL
+885 FMILGALLAVYLVL

-926 IYALGGEFSLISLLG
+926 IYALGSEFSLISLLG

-960 LQLERSQGMAPL
+960 LQLERAGQTPL
-972 ESIRSACLQRLRPIL
+972 ESIRSACLLRLRPIL

-994 LGALPLLMSRAE
+994 LGALPLLLGAAE
-1006 GAEMRQP
+1006 GSEMRQP
-1013 LGLTIIGGLIFS
+1013 LGLTIIGGLVFS

-1038 YLDRL
+1038 YLDKL
-1043 RHRFNKWRGVRT
+1043 RHRFNRWRGVRT

>member
-1 MQGPL
+1 
-6 REQARSHR
+6 
-14 GAAGLV
+14 
-20 GWCGG
+20 
-25 QSSMNLSGPF
+25 MNLSGPF
-35 IKRPVATMLL
+35 IRRPVATMLL
-45 SLAIMLLGGVSFGLL
+45 SFAIMLLGGVSFGLL
-60 PVSPLPQMDF
+60 PVAPLPQMDF
-70 PVIVVQASLPGASPE
+70 PVIVVQANLPGASPE

-96 RSFGSIAGVNTMSSR
+96 RSFGAIAGVNTMSSR

-135 VQAAINASRTLLPS
+135 VQAAINASRNLLPS

-187 TILSQSLSQVQG
+187 TILSQSLSQVSG

-220 SLNQYGVALD
+220 LLNQYGVALD
-230 DVRNTI
+230 DVRSAI
-236 ANANVRR
+236 ADSNVRR
-243 PKGSVEDDQ
+243 PKGSVEDAQ
-252 RLWQVQANDQLEKA
+252 RMWQIQANDQLEKA
-266 KDYESLII
+266 KDYETLII
-274 HYNGGAALRLKDVA
+274 RYQDGSVLRLKDVA
-288 KVSDGVEDRYNSG
+288 KVTDGVEDRYNSG

-322 ETVNEIKAQL
+322 ETVNEIKNQL

-369 VALVI
+369 VALVV

-438 SRHIDEGVRPMR
+438 SRHIDEGVPPMK
-450 AAYLGAQEVGFT
+450 AAYLGAEEVGFT

-520 HTPGQE
+520 HVPGQE

-535 ANDWMVGKYATSL
+535 LNERMVRGYARSL
-548 DWVLRHKRLTL
+548 DWVLRHRRLTL
-559 LSLFVTIGVNIAL
+559 LSLLVTIGVNIAL

-598 LSFSVMQP
+598 LSFNVMQP

-646 KERSISAQ
+646 NERGISAQ

-661 KEMPKVPGA
+661 KEMPLVPGGR
-670 QLMLMADQ
+670 LMLMADQ

-697 QSGDLGALREWY
+697 QSGDLALLRQWY
-709 PKVVTAL
+709 PKVAAAFR
-716 KALPELTA
+716 ALPELTA
-724 IDAREGR
+724 IDARDGG
-731 GARQVT
+731 GAQQIT
-737 LIVDRDQAKRLGV
+737 LVVDRDQAKRLGI
-750 DMDMVTAV
+750 DMDMVTSV

-792 ITLKQVQVITADGA
+792 STLDQVQVITADGA
-806 RIPLSTIAHY
+806 RVPLSTIAHY
-816 ENSLENDRVSH
+816 ESSLEDDRVSH
-827 EGQFASESIAFDM
+827 EGQFASEDISFDL
-840 AEGVTVEQGG
+840 AEGVTVEQGT

-857 AKVGLPEDVIAKMA
+857 ARLGMPEDIIAKMA

-885 WMILGALVAVYLVL
+885 FMILGALLAVYLVL

-926 IYALGGEFSLISLLG
+926 IYLLGGEFSLISLLG

-960 LQLERSQGMAPL
+960 LQLERGGQSPQD
-972 ESIRSACLQRLRPIL
+972 SIRNACLLRLRPIL

-994 LGALPLLMSRAE
+994 LGALPLLLGGAE
-1006 GAEMRQP
+1006 GSEMRQP
-1013 LGLTIIGGLIFS
+1013 LGLTIIGGLVFS
-1025 QVLTLYTT
+1025 QILTLYTT

-1038 YLDRL
+1038 YLDKL
-1043 RHRFNKWRGVRT
+1043 RHRFNRWRGVRT

>member
-1 MQGPL
+1 
-6 REQARSHR
+6 
-14 GAAGLV
+14 
-20 GWCGG
+20 
-25 QSSMNLSGPF
+25 MNLSGPF
-35 IKRPVATMLL
+35 IRRPVATMLL
-45 SLAIMLLGGVSFGLL
+45 SFAIMLLGGVCFGLL

-70 PVIVVQASLPGASPE
+70 PVIVVQANLPGASPE

-96 RSFGSIAGVNTMSSR
+96 RSFGAIAGVNTMSSR

-135 VQAAINASRTLLPS
+135 VQAAINASRNLLPS

-187 TILSQSLSQVQG
+187 TILSQSLSQVAG

-220 SLNQYGVALD
+220 LLNQYGVALD
-230 DVRNTI
+230 DVRTAI
-236 ANANVRR
+236 ANSNVRR
-243 PKGSVEDDQ
+243 PKGSVEDNK
-252 RLWQVQANDQLEKA
+252 RMWQVQANDQLEKA
-266 KDYESLII
+266 KDYETLVIRYQDGSV
-274 HYNGGAALRLKDVA
+274 LRLKDVA

-301 FFNDDAAVLLVI
+301 FFNNDAAVLLVI

-322 ETVNEIKAQL
+322 ETVNEIKNQL

-340 ASVKLNLA
+340 ASVKLDLA

-369 VALVI
+369 VALVV

-398 VGTFAVMYLYGFSLN
+398 VGTFAVMYVYGFSLN

-438 SRHIDEGVRPMR
+438 SRHIDEGVPPMK
-450 AAYLGAQEVGFT
+450 AAYLGAEEVGFT
-462 LLSMNVSLVAV
+462 LLSMNASLVAV

-482 IIESLFR
+482 IVESLFR

-520 HTPGQE
+520 HVPGQE
-526 NRLQRWSRR
+526 NRLQRWSHGLNER
-535 ANDWMVGKYATSL
+535 MVRGYASSL
-548 DWVLRHKRLTL
+548 DWVLRHRRLTL
-559 LSLFVTIGVNIAL
+559 FSLLVTIGVNIAL

-598 LSFSVMQP
+598 LSFNVMQP

-618 EAVESVAGFIGGNNG
+618 EAVQSVAGFIGGNNG

-646 KERSISAQ
+646 KERGISAQ

-661 KEMPKVPGA
+661 KEMPKVPGG

-697 QSGDLGALREWY
+697 QSADLASLRTWY
-709 PKVVTAL
+709 PKVVAAFR
-716 KALPELTA
+716 ALPELTA
-724 IDAREGR
+724 IDARDGG
-731 GARQVT
+731 GAQQVT
-737 LIVDRDQAKRLGV
+737 LVVDRDQAKRLGI
-750 DMDMVTAV
+750 DMDMVTSV

-792 ITLKQVQVITADGA
+792 NTLEQVQVITADGA
-806 RIPLSTIAHY
+806 RVPLSAIAHY

-827 EGQFASESIAFDM
+827 EGQFASEGISFDM
-840 AEGVTVEQGG
+840 AEGVTVEQGT

-857 AKVGLPEDVIAKMA
+857 AKLGMPEDVIAKMA

-885 WMILGALVAVYLVL
+885 FMILGALLAVYLVL

-926 IYALGGEFSLISLLG
+926 IYVLGSEFSLISLLG

-960 LQLERSQGMAPL
+960 LQLERAGQTSL
-972 ESIRSACLQRLRPIL
+972 ESIRSACLLRLRPIL

-994 LGALPLLMSRAE
+994 LGALPLLLGGAE
-1006 GAEMRQP
+1006 GSEMRQP
-1013 LGLTIIGGLIFS
+1013 LGLTIIGGLVFS

-1038 YLDRL
+1038 YLDNL
-1043 RHRFNKWRGVRT
+1043 RHRFNRWRGVRT

>member
-1 MQGPL
+1 M
-6 REQARSHR
+6 E
-14 GAAGLV
+14 
-20 GWCGG
+20 
-25 QSSMNLSGPF
+25 
-35 IKRPVATMLL
+35 
-45 SLAIMLLGGVSFGLL
+45 
-60 PVSPLPQMDF
+60 
-70 PVIVVQASLPGASPE
+70 
-85 VMASTVATPLE
+85 
-96 RSFGSIAGVNTMSSR
+96 
-111 SSQGSTRVILQ
+111 
-122 FDLDRD
+122 
-128 INGAARE
+128 
-135 VQAAINASRTLLPS
+135 
-149 GMRSMPTYK
+149 
-158 KVNPSQAP
+158 
-166 IMVLSLTSDVLEK
+166 
-179 GQLYDLAS
+179 
-187 TILSQSLSQVQG
+187 
-199 VGEVQIGGSSLPA
+199 
-212 VRIELEPQ
+212 
-220 SLNQYGVALD
+220 
-230 DVRNTI
+230 
-236 ANANVRR
+236 
-243 PKGSVEDDQ
+243 
-252 RLWQVQANDQLEKA
+252 
-266 KDYESLII
+266 
-274 HYNGGAALRLKDVA
+274 
-288 KVSDGVEDRYNSG
+288 
-301 FFNDDAAVLLVI
+301 
-313 NRQAGANII
+313 
-322 ETVNEIKAQL
+322 
-332 PALQAVLP
+332 
-340 ASVKLNLA
+340 
-348 MDRSPVIKA
+348 
-357 TLHEAEMTLLIA
+357 
-369 VALVI
+369 
-374 LVVFLFLGNF
+374 
-384 RASLIPTLAVPVSL
+384 
-398 VGTFAVMYLYGFSLN
+398 
-413 NLSLMA
+413 
-419 LILATGL
+419 
-426 VVDDAIVVLENI
+426 
-438 SRHIDEGVRPMR
+438 
-450 AAYLGAQEVGFT
+450 AAYLGAKEVGFT

-489 EFSITLAAAIVVS
+489 EFSITLAASIVVS

-526 NRLQRWSRR
+526 NRLQRFSRR
-535 ANDWMVGKYATSL
+535 TNDWMVGKYATSL
-548 DWVLRHKRLTL
+548 DWVLRHRRLTL
-559 LSLFVTIGVNIAL
+559 LSLLITVGVNVAL

-606 KMEIFRRAVLKD
+606 KMETFRRAVLKD
-618 EAVESVAGFIGGNNG
+618 EAVESVAGFIGGTNG

-646 KERSISAQ
+646 KDRQISAQ

-661 KEMPKVPGA
+661 KEMPKVAGA

-697 QSGDLGALREWY
+697 QSADLGSLREWY

-716 KALPELTA
+716 RALPELTA

-731 GARQVT
+731 GAQQVT
-737 LIVDRDQAKRLGV
+737 LIVDRDQAKRLGI
-750 DMDMVTAV
+750 DMDMVTSV

-792 ITLKQVQVITADGA
+792 VTLKQVQVITADGA
-806 RIPLSTIAHY
+806 RVPLSTFAHY
-816 ENSLENDRVSH
+816 ESSLEDDRVSH
-827 EGQFASESIAFDM
+827 EGQFASEDISFDM
-840 AEGVTVEQGG
+840 AEGVTVEQGS

-857 AKVGLPEDVIAKMA
+857 AKLGLPEDVIAKMA

-885 WMILGALVAVYLVL
+885 FMILGALLAVYLVL

-960 LQLERSQGMAPL
+960 LQLERHQGMTPL

-994 LGALPLLMSRAE
+994 LGALPLLLSRAE

-1013 LGLTIIGGLIFS
+1013 LGLTIIGGLVFS
-1025 QVLTLYTT
+1025 QVLTLYST

-1038 YLDRL
+1038 YLDKL

>member
-1 MQGPL
+1 
-6 REQARSHR
+6 
-14 GAAGLV
+14 
-20 GWCGG
+20 
-25 QSSMNLSGPF
+25 MNLSGPF

-70 PVIVVQASLPGASPE
+70 PVIVVSASLPGASPE

-96 RSFGSIAGVNTMSSR
+96 RSFGAIAGVNTMSSR

-122 FDLDRD
+122 FDQDRD

-135 VQAAINASRTLLPS
+135 VQAAINASRNLLPS
-149 GMRSMPTYK
+149 GMKSMPTYK

-166 IMVLSLTSDVLEK
+166 IMVLSLTSDVLSK
-179 GQLYDLAS
+179 GELYDLAS
-187 TILSQSLSQVQG
+187 TILSQSLSQVPG

-220 SLNQYGVALD
+220 LLNQYGVALD

-243 PKGSVEDDQ
+243 PKGAVSDGD
-252 RLWQVQANDQLEKA
+252 RNWQIQANDQLEKA
-266 KDYESLII
+266 KDYEPLII
-274 HYNGGAALRLKDVA
+274 RYQDGAALRLSHVA
-288 KVSDGVEDRYNSG
+288 KVQDSVEDRYNSG
-301 FFNDDAAVLLVI
+301 FFNNDAAVLLVV

-322 ETVNEIKAQL
+322 ETVNAIKAQL

-340 ASVKLNLA
+340 ASVQLNLA

-398 VGTFAVMYLYGFSLN
+398 VGTFAIMYLYGFSLN

-438 SRHIDEGVRPMR
+438 SRHIDAGVAPMK
-450 AAYLGAQEVGFT
+450 AAMLGAKEVGFT

-482 IIESLFR
+482 IVESLFR
-489 EFSITLAAAIVVS
+489 EFSITLAASIVVS

-520 HTPGQE
+520 HVPGTE
-526 NRLQRWSRR
+526 NAMQRWSIRLNQR
-535 ANDWMVGKYATSL
+535 MVSGYARSL

-559 LSLFVTIGVNIAL
+559 LSLLVTIGVNVAL

-606 KMEIFRRAVLKD
+606 KMEIFRKAVLAD
-618 EAVESVAGFIGGNNG
+618 PAVESVAGFIGGNGG
-633 TNNAFMLVRLKPI
+633 TNNAFMIVRLKPI
-646 KERSISAQ
+646 SERKVSAQ

-661 KEMPKVPGA
+661 ESMPKVPGGR
-670 QLMLMADQ
+670 LMLMADQ
-678 DLQFGGGREQT
+678 DLQFGGGRDQT
-689 TSQYSYIL
+689 SSQYSYIL
-697 QSGDLGALREWY
+697 QSGDLGELRTWY
-709 PKVVTAL
+709 PKVVAAF

-731 GARQVT
+731 GAQQVT
-737 LIVDRDQAKRLGV
+737 LVVDRDQAKRLGV

-792 ITLKQVQVITADGA
+792 ETLNQVQVITADGQ
-806 RIPLSTIAHY
+806 RIPLSAIAHY
-816 ENSLENDRVSH
+816 ENSLQNDRVSH
-827 EGQFASESIAFDM
+827 EGQFASESIAFDL
-840 AEGVTVEQGG
+840 APGVTLEQGT
-850 AAIERAI
+850 AAIERAV
-857 AKVGLPEDVIAKMA
+857 AKLGLPEEVIVKMA
-871 GTADAFAAT
+871 GTGDAFAAT

-885 WMILGALVAVYLVL
+885 FMILGALVAVYLVL
-899 GVLYESY
+899 GILYESY

-926 IYALGGEFSLISLLG
+926 IYLTGGEFSLISLLG

-960 LQLERSQGMAPL
+960 LQLERHSGLDPQA
-972 ESIRSACLQRLRPIL
+972 SIRSACLQRLRPIL

-994 LGALPLLMSRAE
+994 LGALPLMLSSAE

-1025 QVLTLYTT
+1025 QILTLYTT

>member
-1 MQGPL
+1 
-6 REQARSHR
+6 
-14 GAAGLV
+14 
-20 GWCGG
+20 
-25 QSSMNLSGPF
+25 MNLSGPF

-60 PVSPLPQMDF
+60 PVAPLPQMDF

-96 RSFGSIAGVNTMSSR
+96 RSFGAIAGVNTMSSR

-135 VQAAINASRTLLPS
+135 VQAAINASRNLLPS

-220 SLNQYGVALD
+220 ALNQYGVALD
-230 DVRNTI
+230 DVRKTI
-236 ANANVRR
+236 AEANVRR
-243 PKGSVEDDQ
+243 PKGSVEDGQ
-252 RLWQVQANDQLEKA
+252 RLWQIQANDQLEKA

-274 HYNGGAALRLKDVA
+274 HYADGAALRLKDVA

-438 SRHIDEGVRPMR
+438 SRHIDEGVKPMQ
-450 AAYLGAQEVGFT
+450 AAYLGAKEVGFT

-482 IIESLFR
+482 IVESLFR

-535 ANDWMVGKYATSL
+535 TNDWMVGKYATSL
-548 DWVLRHKRLTL
+548 DWVLRHRRLTL
-559 LSLFVTIGVNIAL
+559 LSLLITVGVNVAL

-618 EAVESVAGFIGGNNG
+618 EAVESVAGFIGGTNG

-646 KERSISAQ
+646 KERQLNAQ

-697 QSGDLGALREWY
+697 QSGDLGELRKWY
-709 PKVVTAL
+709 PKVVAAL
-716 KALPELTA
+716 RALPELTA
-724 IDAREGR
+724 IDAREGK
-731 GARQVT
+731 GAQQVT
-737 LIVDRDQAKRLGV
+737 LIVDRDQAKRLGI
-750 DMDMVTAV
+750 DMDMVTSV

-792 ITLKQVQVITADGA
+792 VTLKQVQVITADGA
-806 RIPLSTIAHY
+806 RVPLSTFAHY
-816 ENSLENDRVSH
+816 ENSLEDDRVSH
-827 EGQFASESIAFDM
+827 EGQFASEDISFDM
-840 AEGVTVEQGG
+840 AEGVTVEQGS

-857 AKVGLPEDVIAKMA
+857 AKLGLPEDVIAKMA

-885 WMILGALVAVYLVL
+885 FMILGALLAVYLVL

-960 LQLERSQGMAPL
+960 LQLERHQGLSPL

-994 LGALPLLMSRAE
+994 LGALPLLLSRAE

-1038 YLDRL
+1038 YLDKL

>member
-1 MQGPL
+1 
-6 REQARSHR
+6 
-14 GAAGLV
+14 
-20 GWCGG
+20 
-25 QSSMNLSGPF
+25 MNLSGPF

-60 PVSPLPQMDF
+60 PVAPLPQMDF

-96 RSFGSIAGVNTMSSR
+96 RSFGAIAGVNTMSSR

-135 VQAAINASRTLLPS
+135 VQAAINASRNLLPS

-166 IMVLSLTSDVLEK
+166 VMVLSLTSDVLEK

-187 TILSQSLSQVQG
+187 TILSQSVSQVQG

-220 SLNQYGVALD
+220 ALNQYGVALD

-243 PKGSVEDDQ
+243 PKGSVEDGQ

-274 HYNGGAALRLKDVA
+274 HYADGAALRLKDVA

-301 FFNDDAAVLLVI
+301 FFNNDAAVLLVI

-340 ASVKLNLA
+340 ASVKLNVA

-438 SRHIDEGVRPMR
+438 SRHIDKGVPPMK

-482 IIESLFR
+482 IVQSLFR
-489 EFSITLAAAIVVS
+489 EFSITLAASIVVS

-520 HTPGQE
+520 HTPGEE
-526 NRLQRWSRR
+526 NRLQRWSQQ
-535 ANDWMVGKYATSL
+535 ANEWMVGKYATSL
-548 DWVLRHKRLTL
+548 DWVLRHRRLTL
-559 LSLFVTIGVNIAL
+559 LSLIVTVGVNIAL
-572 YVVVPKTFMPQQDT
+572 YIVVPKIFMPQQDT

-606 KMEIFRRAVLKD
+606 KMETFRRAVLKD
-618 EAVESVAGFIGGNNG
+618 DAVQSVAGFIGGSNG

-646 KERSISAQ
+646 KERNISAQ

-661 KEMPKVPGA
+661 KEMPKVAGA

-697 QSGDLGALREWY
+697 QSADLGELREWY
-709 PKVVTAL
+709 PKVVIAL

-731 GARQVT
+731 GAQQVT

-806 RIPLSTIAHY
+806 RIPLSTFAHY
-816 ENSLENDRVSH
+816 ENSLEDDRVSH
-827 EGQFASESIAFDM
+827 EGQFASESISFDM
-840 AEGVTVEQGG
+840 AEGVTVEQGT

-857 AKVGLPEDVIAKMA
+857 ARLGMPEDVIVKMA

-960 LQLERSQGMAPL
+960 LQLERHQGLAPL

-994 LGALPLLMSRAE
+994 LGALPLLLSRAE

-1038 YLDRL
+1038 YLDKL
-1043 RHRFNKWRGVRT
+1043 RHRFNHWRGVRT

>member
-1 MQGPL
+1 
-6 REQARSHR
+6 
-14 GAAGLV
+14 
-20 GWCGG
+20 
-25 QSSMNLSGPF
+25 MNLSGPF
-35 IKRPVATMLL
+35 IRRPVATMLL

-96 RSFGSIAGVNTMSSR
+96 RSFGAIAGVNTMSSR

-135 VQAAINASRTLLPS
+135 VQAAINASRNLLPS

-220 SLNQYGVALD
+220 ALNQYGVALD
-230 DVRNTI
+230 DVRKTI
-236 ANANVRR
+236 ADANVRR
-243 PKGSVEDDQ
+243 PKGSVEDGQ
-252 RLWQVQANDQLEKA
+252 RMWQIQANDQLEKA

-274 HYNGGAALRLKDVA
+274 HYADGAALRLKDVA

-369 VALVI
+369 VGLVI

-384 RASLIPTLAVPVSL
+384 RASLIPSLAVPVSL

-438 SRHIDEGVRPMR
+438 SRHIDEGVKPMQ
-450 AAYLGAQEVGFT
+450 AAYLGAKEVGFT

-482 IIESLFR
+482 IVESLFR

-535 ANDWMVGKYATSL
+535 TNDWMVARYATSL
-548 DWVLRHKRLTL
+548 DWVLRHRRLTL
-559 LSLFVTIGVNIAL
+559 LSLFITIGVNVAL

-618 EAVESVAGFIGGNNG
+618 EAVESVAGFIGGSNG

-646 KERSISAQ
+646 KDRQLSAQ

-689 TSQYSYIL
+689 SSQYSYIL
-697 QSGDLGALREWY
+697 QSGDLGELRKWY
-709 PKVVTAL
+709 PKVVAAL
-716 KALPELTA
+716 RALPELTA
-724 IDAREGR
+724 IDAREGK
-731 GARQVT
+731 GAQQVT

-750 DMDMVTAV
+750 DMDMVTSV

-792 ITLKQVQVITADGA
+792 VTLKQVQVITADGA
-806 RIPLSTIAHY
+806 RVPLSTFAHY
-816 ENSLENDRVSH
+816 ENSLEDDRVSH
-827 EGQFASESIAFDM
+827 EGQFASEDISFDM
-840 AEGVTVEQGG
+840 AEGVTVEQGS

-885 WMILGALVAVYLVL
+885 FMILGALLAVYLVL

-960 LQLERSQGMAPL
+960 LQLERHQGMTPL

-994 LGALPLLMSRAE
+994 LGALPLLLSRAE

-1038 YLDRL
+1038 YLDKL

-1055 DAALETPL
+1055 DAALEIPL

>member
-1 MQGPL
+1 
-6 REQARSHR
+6 
-14 GAAGLV
+14 
-20 GWCGG
+20 
-25 QSSMNLSGPF
+25 MNLSGPF

-70 PVIVVQASLPGASPE
+70 PVIVVSASLPGASPE

-96 RSFGSIAGVNTMSSR
+96 RAFGAIAGVNTMSSN

-122 FDLDRD
+122 FDQDRD

-135 VQAAINASRTLLPS
+135 VQAAINASRNLLPS
-149 GMRSMPTYK
+149 GMKSMPTYK
-158 KVNPSQAP
+158 KINPSQAP
-166 IMVLSLTSDVLEK
+166 IMVLSLTSEVLSK

-187 TILSQSLSQVQG
+187 TILSQSLSQVPG

-220 SLNQYGVALD
+220 LLNQYGVSLD

-243 PKGSVEDDQ
+243 PKGAVSDGE
-252 RLWQVQANDQLEKA
+252 RNWQIQANDQLEKA
-266 KDYESLII
+266 KDYEPLII
-274 HYNGGAALRLKDVA
+274 RYQDGAALRLSHVA
-288 KVSDGVEDRYNSG
+288 KVKDSVEDRYNSG
-301 FFNDDAAVLLVI
+301 FFNNDAAVLLVV

-322 ETVNEIKAQL
+322 ETVNAIKAQL

-340 ASVKLNLA
+340 ASVQLNLA

-398 VGTFAVMYLYGFSLN
+398 VGTFAIMYLYGFSLN

-438 SRHIDEGVRPMR
+438 SRHIDAGVAPMK
-450 AAYLGAQEVGFT
+450 AAMLGAKEVGFT

-482 IIESLFR
+482 IVESLFR
-489 EFSITLAAAIVVS
+489 EFSITLAASIVVS

-520 HTPGQE
+520 HVPGTE
-526 NRLQRWSRR
+526 NAMQRWSIRLNQR
-535 ANDWMVGKYATSL
+535 MVSGYARSL

-559 LSLFVTIGVNIAL
+559 LSLLVTIGVNVAL

-606 KMEIFRRAVLKD
+606 KMEIFRKAVLAD
-618 EAVESVAGFIGGNNG
+618 LAVESVAGFIGGNGG
-633 TNNAFMLVRLKPI
+633 TNNAFMIVRLKPI
-646 KERSISAQ
+646 SERKVSAQ

-661 KEMPKVPGA
+661 ESMPKVPGGR
-670 QLMLMADQ
+670 LMLMADQ
-678 DLQFGGGREQT
+678 DLQFGGGRDQT
-689 TSQYSYIL
+689 SSQYSYIL
-697 QSGDLGALREWY
+697 QSGDLGELRTWY
-709 PKVVTAL
+709 PKVVAAF

-731 GARQVT
+731 GAQQVT
-737 LIVDRDQAKRLGV
+737 LVVDRDQAKRLGV

-792 ITLKQVQVITADGA
+792 ETLNQVQVITADGQ
-806 RIPLSTIAHY
+806 RIPLSAIAHY
-816 ENSLENDRVSH
+816 ENSLQNDRVSH
-827 EGQFASESIAFDM
+827 EGQFASESIAFDL
-840 AEGVTVEQGG
+840 APGVTLEQGT
-850 AAIERAI
+850 AAIERAV
-857 AKVGLPEDVIAKMA
+857 AKLGLPEEVIVKMA
-871 GTADAFAAT
+871 GTGDAFAAT

-885 WMILGALVAVYLVL
+885 FMILGALVAVYLVL
-899 GVLYESY
+899 GILYESY

-926 IYALGGEFSLISLLG
+926 IYLTGGEFSLISLLG

-960 LQLERSQGMAPL
+960 LQLERHSGLDPQA
-972 ESIRSACLQRLRPIL
+972 SIRSACLQRLRPIL

-994 LGALPLLMSRAE
+994 LGALPLMLSSAE

-1025 QVLTLYTT
+1025 QILTLYTT

>member
-1 MQGPL
+1 
-6 REQARSHR
+6 
-14 GAAGLV
+14 
-20 GWCGG
+20 
-25 QSSMNLSGPF
+25 MNLSGPF

-96 RSFGSIAGVNTMSSR
+96 RSFGAIAGVNTMSSR

-135 VQAAINASRTLLPS
+135 VQAAINASRNLLPS

-220 SLNQYGVALD
+220 ALNQYGVALD
-230 DVRNTI
+230 DVRKTI
-236 ANANVRR
+236 ADANVRR
-243 PKGSVEDDQ
+243 PKGSVEDGE
-252 RLWQVQANDQLEKA
+252 RLWQIQANDQLEKA

-274 HYNGGAALRLKDVA
+274 HYADGAALRLKDVA

-369 VALVI
+369 VALVV
-374 LVVFLFLGNF
+374 LVVYLFLGNF

-438 SRHIDEGVRPMR
+438 SRHIDEGVKPMQ
-450 AAYLGAQEVGFT
+450 AAYLGAKEVGFT

-482 IIESLFR
+482 LVESLFR

-526 NRLQRWSRR
+526 NRLQRWSHKT
-535 ANDWMVGKYATSL
+535 NDWMVGKYATSL
-548 DWVLRHKRLTL
+548 DWVLRHRRLTL
-559 LSLFVTIGVNIAL
+559 FSLLLTVGVNIAL
-572 YVVVPKTFMPQQDT
+572 YVVVPKTFLPQQDT

-598 LSFSVMQP
+598 LSFNVMQP
-606 KMEIFRRAVLKD
+606 KMETFRRAVLKD

-633 TNNAFMLVRLKPI
+633 TNNAFMIVRLKPI
-646 KERSISAQ
+646 KERQLSAQ

-689 TSQYSYIL
+689 SSQYTYIL
-697 QSGDLGALREWY
+697 QSGDLAELRKWF

-716 KALPELTA
+716 RALPELIA
-724 IDAREGR
+724 IDAREGA
-731 GARQVT
+731 GAQQVT

-750 DMDMVTAV
+750 DMNMVTAV

-792 ITLKQVQVITADGA
+792 VTLKQVEVITADGA
-806 RIPLSTIAHY
+806 RVPLSTFAHY

-827 EGQFASESIAFDM
+827 EGQFASESISFDM
-840 AEGVTVEQGG
+840 AEGVTVEQGS

-885 WMILGALVAVYLVL
+885 FMILGALLAVYLVL

-941 LFLLIG
+941 IFLLIG

-960 LQLERSQGMAPL
+960 LQLERHQGLSPL

-994 LGALPLLMSRAE
+994 LGALPLLLGRAE

-1013 LGLTIIGGLIFS
+1013 LGLTIIGGLVFS

-1038 YLDRL
+1038 YLDKL

>member
-1 MQGPL
+1 
-6 REQARSHR
+6 
-14 GAAGLV
+14 
-20 GWCGG
+20 
-25 QSSMNLSGPF
+25 MNLSGPF

-96 RSFGSIAGVNTMSSR
+96 RSFGAIAGVNTMSSR

-135 VQAAINASRTLLPS
+135 VQAAINASRNLLPS

-220 SLNQYGVALD
+220 ALNQYGVALD
-230 DVRNTI
+230 DVRKTI
-236 ANANVRR
+236 AGANVRR
-243 PKGSVEDDQ
+243 PKGSVEDGE
-252 RLWQVQANDQLEKA
+252 RLWQIQANDQLEKA
-266 KDYESLII
+266 KEYESLII
-274 HYNGGAALRLKDVA
+274 HYKDGAALRLKDVA

-438 SRHIDEGVRPMR
+438 SRHIDEGVKPMQ
-450 AAYLGAQEVGFT
+450 AAYLGAKEVGFT

-482 IIESLFR
+482 IVESLFR

-548 DWVLRHKRLTL
+548 DWVLRHRRLTL
-559 LSLFVTIGVNIAL
+559 LSLIITVGVNVAL

-606 KMEIFRRAVLKD
+606 KMETFRRAVLKD
-618 EAVESVAGFIGGNNG
+618 EAVESVAGFIGGTNG

-646 KERSISAQ
+646 KERNLSAQ

-716 KALPELTA
+716 RALPELTA

-731 GARQVT
+731 GAQQVT

-750 DMDMVTAV
+750 DMNMVTAV

-792 ITLKQVQVITADGA
+792 VTLNQVQVITADGA

-816 ENSLENDRVSH
+816 ENSLEDDRVSH

-840 AEGVTVEQGG
+840 AEGVTVEQGS

-885 WMILGALVAVYLVL
+885 FMILGALLAVYLVL

-960 LQLERSQGMAPL
+960 LQLERHQGLSPL

-994 LGALPLLMSRAE
+994 LGALPLLLGRAE

-1038 YLDRL
+1038 YLDKL

>member
-1 MQGPL
+1 
-6 REQARSHR
+6 
-14 GAAGLV
+14 
-20 GWCGG
+20 
-25 QSSMNLSGPF
+25 MNLSGPF

-96 RSFGSIAGVNTMSSR
+96 RSFGAIAGVNTMSSR

-135 VQAAINASRTLLPS
+135 VQAAINASRNLLPS

-220 SLNQYGVALD
+220 ALNQYGVALD
-230 DVRNTI
+230 DVRKTI
-236 ANANVRR
+236 AEANVRR
-243 PKGSVEDDQ
+243 PKGSVEDGE
-252 RLWQVQANDQLEKA
+252 RLWQIQANDQLEKA

-274 HYNGGAALRLKDVA
+274 HYADGAALRLKDVA

-438 SRHIDEGVRPMR
+438 SRHIDEGVKPMK
-450 AAYLGAQEVGFT
+450 AAYLGAKEVGFT

-526 NRLQRWSRR
+526 NRLQRWSRH

-548 DWVLRHKRLTL
+548 DWVLRHRRLTL
-559 LSLFVTIGVNIAL
+559 LSLIVTVGVNVAL

-618 EAVESVAGFIGGNNG
+618 EAVESVAGFIGGTNG

-646 KERSISAQ
+646 KERNLSAQ

-709 PKVVTAL
+709 PKVVSAL
-716 KALPELTA
+716 RALPELTA

-731 GARQVT
+731 GAQQVT

-750 DMDMVTAV
+750 DMNMVTAV

-792 ITLKQVQVITADGA
+792 VTLKQVEVITADGA
-806 RIPLSTIAHY
+806 RVPLSTFAHY
-816 ENSLENDRVSH
+816 ENSLEDDRVSH
-827 EGQFASESIAFDM
+827 EGQFASEDISFDM
-840 AEGVTVEQGG
+840 AEGVTVEQGS

-885 WMILGALVAVYLVL
+885 FMILGALLAVYLVL

-960 LQLERSQGMAPL
+960 LQLERHQGLSPL

-994 LGALPLLMSRAE
+994 LGALPLLLSRAE

-1038 YLDRL
+1038 YLDKL

>member
-1 MQGPL
+1 
-6 REQARSHR
+6 
-14 GAAGLV
+14 
-20 GWCGG
+20 
-25 QSSMNLSGPF
+25 MNLSGPF

-96 RSFGSIAGVNTMSSR
+96 RSFGAIAGVNTMSSR

-135 VQAAINASRTLLPS
+135 VQAAINASRNLLPS

-220 SLNQYGVALD
+220 ALNQYGVALD

-340 ASVKLNLA
+340 ASVKLNVA

-369 VALVI
+369 VVLVI

-438 SRHIDEGVRPMR
+438 SRHIDAGIRPMK

-526 NRLQRWSRR
+526 NRLQRWSQR
-535 ANDWMVGKYATSL
+535 ANEWMVGKYATSL
-548 DWVLRHKRLTL
+548 DWVLRHRRLTL
-559 LSLFVTIGVNIAL
+559 LSLFVTIGVNVAL
-572 YVVVPKTFMPQQDT
+572 YVVVPKTFLPQQDT

-618 EAVESVAGFIGGNNG
+618 EAVESVAGFIGGTNG

-661 KEMPKVPGA
+661 KEMPKVAGA

-731 GARQVT
+731 GAQQVT

-816 ENSLENDRVSH
+816 ENSLEDDRVSH
-827 EGQFASESIAFDM
+827 EGQFASESISFDM
-840 AEGVTVEQGG
+840 AQGVTVEQGS

-857 AKVGLPEDVIAKMA
+857 ASVGLPEDVIAKMA

-960 LQLERSQGMAPL
+960 LQLERHQGMAPL
-972 ESIRSACLQRLRPIL
+972 ESIRNACLQRLRPIL

-994 LGALPLLMSRAE
+994 LGALPLLLSRAE

-1038 YLDRL
+1038 YLDKL
-1043 RHRFNKWRGVRT
+1043 RHRFNHWRGVRT

>member
-1 MQGPL
+1 
-6 REQARSHR
+6 
-14 GAAGLV
+14 
-20 GWCGG
+20 
-25 QSSMNLSGPF
+25 MNLSGPF

-60 PVSPLPQMDF
+60 PVAPLPQMDF

-96 RSFGSIAGVNTMSSR
+96 RSFGAIAGVNTMSSR

-135 VQAAINASRTLLPS
+135 VQAAINASRNLLPS

-220 SLNQYGVALD
+220 ALNQYGVALD
-230 DVRNTI
+230 DVRKTI
-236 ANANVRR
+236 ADANVRR
-243 PKGSVEDDQ
+243 PKGSVEDGQ
-252 RLWQVQANDQLEKA
+252 RLWQIQANDQLEKA

-274 HYNGGAALRLKDVA
+274 HYADGAALRLKDVA

-438 SRHIDEGVRPMR
+438 SRHIDEGVKPME
-450 AAYLGAQEVGFT
+450 AAYLGAKEVGFT

-489 EFSITLAAAIVVS
+489 EFSITLAASIVVS

-526 NRLQRWSRR
+526 NRLQRFSRR
-535 ANDWMVGKYATSL
+535 TNDWMVGKYATSL
-548 DWVLRHKRLTL
+548 DWVLRHRRLTL
-559 LSLFVTIGVNIAL
+559 LSLLITVGVNVAL

-606 KMEIFRRAVLKD
+606 KMETFRRAVLKD
-618 EAVESVAGFIGGNNG
+618 EAVESVAGFIGGTNG

-646 KERSISAQ
+646 KDRQVSAQ

-661 KEMPKVPGA
+661 KEMPKVAGA

-697 QSGDLGALREWY
+697 QSADLGSLREWY

-716 KALPELTA
+716 RALPELTA

-731 GARQVT
+731 GAQQVT
-737 LIVDRDQAKRLGV
+737 LIVDRDQAKRLGI
-750 DMDMVTAV
+750 DMDMVTSV
-758 LNNAYSQRQIS
+758 LNDAYSQRQIS

-792 ITLKQVQVITADGA
+792 VTLKQVQVITADGA
-806 RIPLSTIAHY
+806 RVPLSTFAHY
-816 ENSLENDRVSH
+816 ESSLEDDRVSH
-827 EGQFASESIAFDM
+827 EGQFASEDISFDM
-840 AEGVTVEQGG
+840 AEGVTVEQGS

-857 AKVGLPEDVIAKMA
+857 AKLGLPEDVIAKMA
-871 GTADAFAAT
+871 GTADEFAAT

-885 WMILGALVAVYLVL
+885 FMILGALLAVYLVL

-960 LQLERSQGMAPL
+960 LQLERHQGMTPL

-994 LGALPLLMSRAE
+994 LGALPLLLSRAE

-1013 LGLTIIGGLIFS
+1013 LGLTIIGGLVFS

-1038 YLDRL
+1038 YLDKL

>member
-1 MQGPL
+1 
-6 REQARSHR
+6 
-14 GAAGLV
+14 
-20 GWCGG
+20 
-25 QSSMNLSGPF
+25 MNLSGPF
-35 IKRPVATMLL
+35 IRRPVATLLL

-70 PVIVVQASLPGASPE
+70 PVIVVSASLPGASPE

-96 RSFGSIAGVNTMSSR
+96 RSFGAIAGVNTMSSR

-122 FDLDRD
+122 FDQDRD

-135 VQAAINASRTLLPS
+135 VQAAINASRNLLPS

-166 IMVLSLTSDVLEK
+166 IMVLSLTSDVLSK
-179 GQLYDLAS
+179 GELYDLAS
-187 TILSQSLSQVQG
+187 TILSQSLSQVPG

-220 SLNQYGVALD
+220 LLNQYGVSLD
-230 DVRNTI
+230 EVRNTI

-243 PKGSVEDDQ
+243 PKGAVSDGE
-252 RLWQVQANDQLEKA
+252 RNWQIQANDQLEKA
-266 KDYESLII
+266 KDYEPLII
-274 HYNGGAALRLKDVA
+274 RYQDGAALRLSHVA
-288 KVSDGVEDRYNSG
+288 KVQDSVEDRYNSG
-301 FFNDDAAVLLVI
+301 FFNNDAAVLLVV

-322 ETVNEIKAQL
+322 ETVNAIKAQL

-398 VGTFAVMYLYGFSLN
+398 VGTFAIMYLYGFSLN

-438 SRHIDEGVRPMR
+438 SRHIDAGIAPMK
-450 AAYLGAQEVGFT
+450 AAYLGAKEVGFT

-520 HTPGQE
+520 HVPGTE
-526 NRLQRWSRR
+526 NAMQRWSNRLNER
-535 ANDWMVGKYATSL
+535 MVNGYARSL

-559 LSLFVTIGVNIAL
+559 FSLLVTIGVNVAL

-606 KMEIFRRAVLKD
+606 KMEIFRKAVLAD
-618 EAVESVAGFIGGNNG
+618 PAVESVAGFIGGNGG
-633 TNNAFMLVRLKPI
+633 TNNALMIVRLKPI
-646 KERSISAQ
+646 SERKISAQ

-661 KEMPKVPGA
+661 ETLPKVPGGR
-670 QLMLMADQ
+670 LMLMADQ

-689 TSQYSYIL
+689 SSQYSYIL
-697 QSGDLGALREWY
+697 QSGDLSELRTWY
-709 PKVVTAL
+709 PKVVEAL

-731 GARQVT
+731 GAQQVT
-737 LIVDRDQAKRLGV
+737 LVVDRDQAKRLGV
-750 DMDMVTAV
+750 DMNMVTAV

-769 TIYDSLNQYQVV
+769 TIYDSLNQYRVV
-781 MEVNPKYAQDP
+781 MEVNPQYARDP
-792 ITLKQVQVITADGA
+792 ETLNQVQVITADGQ

-816 ENSLENDRVSH
+816 ENSLQDDRVEH
-827 EGQFASESIAFDM
+827 EGQFASETIAFDL
-840 AEGVTVEQGG
+840 ANGVSLEQGT

-857 AKVGLPEDVIAKMA
+857 AKLGLPEDVIAKMA
-871 GTADAFAAT
+871 GTGDAFAAT

-885 WMILGALVAVYLVL
+885 FMILGALVAVYLVL
-899 GVLYESY
+899 GILYESY

-926 IYALGGEFSLISLLG
+926 IYLTGGEFSLISLLG

-960 LQLERSQGMAPL
+960 LQLERHAGMSPQ

-987 MTTLAAI
+987 MTTLAAL
-994 LGALPLLMSRAE
+994 LGALPLMLSHAE

-1025 QVLTLYTT
+1025 QILTLYTT

-1038 YLDRL
+1038 YLDRV
-1043 RHRFNKWRGVRT
+1043 RHRFNQWRGVRT

>member
-1 MQGPL
+1 MQ
-6 REQARSHR
+6 
-14 GAAGLV
+14 
-20 GWCGG
+20 
-25 QSSMNLSGPF
+25 
-35 IKRPVATMLL
+35 
-45 SLAIMLLGGVSFGLL
+45 
-60 PVSPLPQMDF
+60 
-70 PVIVVQASLPGASPE
+70 
-85 VMASTVATPLE
+85 
-96 RSFGSIAGVNTMSSR
+96 
-111 SSQGSTRVILQ
+111 
-122 FDLDRD
+122 
-128 INGAARE
+128 
-135 VQAAINASRTLLPS
+135 
-149 GMRSMPTYK
+149 
-158 KVNPSQAP
+158 
-166 IMVLSLTSDVLEK
+166 
-179 GQLYDLAS
+179 
-187 TILSQSLSQVQG
+187 
-199 VGEVQIGGSSLPA
+199 
-212 VRIELEPQ
+212 
-220 SLNQYGVALD
+220 
-230 DVRNTI
+230 
-236 ANANVRR
+236 
-243 PKGSVEDDQ
+243 
-252 RLWQVQANDQLEKA
+252 
-266 KDYESLII
+266 
-274 HYNGGAALRLKDVA
+274 
-288 KVSDGVEDRYNSG
+288 
-301 FFNDDAAVLLVI
+301 
-313 NRQAGANII
+313 
-322 ETVNEIKAQL
+322 
-332 PALQAVLP
+332 
-340 ASVKLNLA
+340 LNLA

-398 VGTFAVMYLYGFSLN
+398 VGTFAIMYLYGFSLN

-438 SRHIDEGVRPMR
+438 SRHIDAGIAPMK
-450 AAYLGAQEVGFT
+450 AAMLGAKEVGFT

-482 IIESLFR
+482 IVESLFR
-489 EFSITLAAAIVVS
+489 EFSITLAASIIVS

-520 HTPGQE
+520 HVPGTE
-526 NRLQRWSRR
+526 NAMQRWSIRLNQR
-535 ANDWMVGKYATSL
+535 MVSGYARSL

-559 LSLFVTIGVNIAL
+559 LSLLVTIGVNVAL

-606 KMEIFRRAVLKD
+606 KMEIFRKAVLAD
-618 EAVESVAGFIGGNNG
+618 PAVESVAGFIGGNGG
-633 TNNAFMLVRLKPI
+633 TNNAFMIVRLKPI
-646 KERSISAQ
+646 SERKVSAQ

-661 KEMPKVPGA
+661 ENMPKVPGGR
-670 QLMLMADQ
+670 LMLMADQ
-678 DLQFGGGREQT
+678 DLQFGGGRDQT
-689 TSQYSYIL
+689 SSQYSYIL
-697 QSGDLGALREWY
+697 QSGDLGELRTWY
-709 PKVVTAL
+709 PKVVAAF

-731 GARQVT
+731 GAQQVT
-737 LIVDRDQAKRLGV
+737 LVVDRDQAKRLGV

-792 ITLKQVQVITADGA
+792 ETLNQVQVITADGQ
-806 RIPLSTIAHY
+806 RIPLSAIAHY
-816 ENSLENDRVSH
+816 ENSLQNDRVSH
-827 EGQFASESIAFDM
+827 EGQFASESIAFDL
-840 AEGVTVEQGG
+840 APGVTLEQGT
-850 AAIERAI
+850 AAIERAV
-857 AKVGLPEDVIAKMA
+857 AKLGLPEEVIVKMA
-871 GTADAFAAT
+871 GTGDAFAAT

-885 WMILGALVAVYLVL
+885 FMILGALVAVYLVL
-899 GVLYESY
+899 GILYESY

-926 IYALGGEFSLISLLG
+926 IYLTGGEFSLISLLG

-960 LQLERSQGMAPL
+960 LQLERHSGLDPQ

-994 LGALPLLMSRAE
+994 LGALPLMLSSAE

-1025 QVLTLYTT
+1025 QILTLYTT